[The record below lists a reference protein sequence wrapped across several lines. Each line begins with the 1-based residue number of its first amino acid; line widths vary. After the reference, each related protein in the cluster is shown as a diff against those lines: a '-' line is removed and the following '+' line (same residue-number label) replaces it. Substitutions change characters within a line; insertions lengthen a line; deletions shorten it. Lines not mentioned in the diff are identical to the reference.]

1 MGFWMFVVYQST
13 RSTLCSS
20 KKHPAA
26 AGFTAGSQSVPKTW
40 RVCVQALRWAAAET
54 DLNPDAS
61 VMRLRCVDVPALRV
75 CCSVIAVVCTNAV
88 VFGWKSMSVFAE
100 TCCERPRS
108 YVDDCSSA
116 FSSPPIPSPPRPA
129 PHSSISDHFSC
140 LRSPPQ
146 AIPEVAVGF
155 CPLTPLEINSAHAFV
170 FKFDFF
176 FAMVVAI
183 QFGKCRY

>member
-13 RSTLCSS
+13 QSTLRSS

-26 AGFTAGSQSVPKTW
+26 AGFTAGSQSAPKTW

-61 VMRLRCVDVPALRV
+61 VIRLRCVDVPVLRV

-88 VFGWKSMSVFAE
+88 VFGWKTMSVFAE

-116 FSSPPIPSPPRPA
+116 FSSPPLPA
-129 PHSSISDHFSC
+129 PHSSISDHFSR
-140 LRSPPQ
+140 LSSQPQ
-146 AIPEVAVGF
+146 AIQEVAVGF
-155 CPLTPLEINSAHAFV
+155 CPLTPLENNSAHAFV
-170 FKFDFF
+170 FIFDFF

-183 QFGKCRY
+183 QLGKCR

>member
-1 MGFWMFVVYQST
+1 MGFWMFVVYQSA
-13 RSTLCSS
+13 RSTLCSN

-116 FSSPPIPSPPRPA
+116 FSPPPPALPSPPLIPAFLTIFHVSALRRRPSQRL
-129 PHSSISDHFSC
+129 PSVSVLWPLWKSIQHTHSYLNLTFS
-140 LRSPPQ
+140 LQ
-146 AIPEVAVGF
+146 WW
-155 CPLTPLEINSAHAFV
+155 
-170 FKFDFF
+170 
-176 FAMVVAI
+176 
-183 QFGKCRY
+183 